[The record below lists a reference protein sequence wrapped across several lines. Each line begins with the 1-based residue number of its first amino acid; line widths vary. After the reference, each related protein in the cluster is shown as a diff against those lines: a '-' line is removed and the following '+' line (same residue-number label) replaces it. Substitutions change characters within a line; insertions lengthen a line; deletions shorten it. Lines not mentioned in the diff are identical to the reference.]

1 MPVPWDALLPF
12 AIIYG
17 ILYVGGEVI
26 DKTYQWQH
34 NGKVNDKNLWDHIL
48 SRNQKHGTSGG
59 R

>member
-34 NGKVNDKNLWDHIL
+34 NGKVPDMNYGIIQFSLNP
-48 SRNQKHGTSGG
+48 KHGTSGEK
-59 R
+59 